1 MNTRARKEFILNE
14 LSVKGRV
21 FVLDL
26 SEQMNVSIE
35 TARRDIKA
43 LSDENLL
50 KRIHGGAVKTTS
62 AFEASFKERLSTNL
76 NKKKAIGL
84 KAKELLHPGLSLF
97 IDCGSTTLAF
107 ASTLNDIENLTVI
120 TNSPRI
126 AKSVW
131 EANNSTKI
139 YMLGGE
145 YRGETF
151 QNIGGR
157 VIRQIE
163 EFNTDIAI
171 IGAGGISL
179 TDGISA
185 SSIEEAEI
193 AKAMINNS
201 ESNIVLADKSKL
213 NNKSLCKI
221 AGLDKIDNIIIDNIS
236 ESQVNEFKSR
246 NINVINI
253 KI

>member
-1 MNTRARKEFILNE
+1 MNTRARREFILNE
-14 LSVKGRV
+14 LSLKGKV

-26 SEQMNVSIE
+26 SEQLNVSIE

-43 LSDENLL
+43 LSDDNLL
-50 KRIHGGAVKTTS
+50 KRIHGGAVKITS
-62 AFEASFKERLSTNL
+62 SFEASFKERLSTNL
-76 NKKKAIGL
+76 NKKKVLGL
-84 KAKELLHPGLSLF
+84 KAKELLNHGLSVF

-107 ASTLNDIENLTVI
+107 ASTLTGIENLTVI
-120 TNSPRI
+120 TNSSLI

-131 EANNSTKI
+131 EANNQAKI
-139 YMLGGE
+139 YVLGGE
-145 YRGETF
+145 YCGETF

-171 IGAGGISL
+171 IGAGGISF

-201 ESNIVLADKSKL
+201 GSNIVIADKSKL

-221 AGLDKIDNIIIDNIS
+221 ANLEKIDNLIIDNLS
-236 ESQVNEFKSR
+236 ESQESDLKNK
-246 NINVINI
+246 NINVINV